1 MKFFLT
7 ILFTAALLY
16 SYAQRPVY
24 KRDPG
29 MRNYPHKHPLISVL
43 ESDLFTPAERTRL
56 KDLAEKDRKAFAL
69 EMRKHFRMH
78 RKAEAEKILSLRKQ
92 VIEAKDPAVRKKAED
107 ELKVLIR
114 KKADQRLAFHKKIL
128 DETVRNIQYMQRRCD
143 MLRKE
148 YDNRKNNK
156 EQLVEK
162 ELEKIL
168 SAEPPA
174 YLKRNAAWDPS
185 KPLPP
190 PPPMMRKNKK

>member
-1 MKFFLT
+1 MNGIEKIT
-7 ILFTAALLY
+7 QQIAAD
-16 SYAQRPVY
+16 AQ
-24 KRDPG
+24 
-29 MRNYPHKHPLISVL
+29 
-43 ESDLFTPAERTRL
+43 
-56 KDLAEKDRKAFAL
+56 
-69 EMRKHFRMH
+69 
-78 RKAEAEKILSLRKQ
+78 AEAEKILTLRKQ

-128 DETVRNIQYMQRRCD
+128 DETVRNIQHMQRRCD

>member
-1 MKFFLT
+1 
-7 ILFTAALLY
+7 
-16 SYAQRPVY
+16 
-24 KRDPG
+24 
-29 MRNYPHKHPLISVL
+29 
-43 ESDLFTPAERTRL
+43 
-56 KDLAEKDRKAFAL
+56 
-69 EMRKHFRMH
+69 
-78 RKAEAEKILSLRKQ
+78 
-92 VIEAKDPAVRKKAED
+92 
-107 ELKVLIR
+107 
-114 KKADQRLAFHKKIL
+114 
-128 DETVRNIQYMQRRCD
+128 MQRRCD

>member
-7 ILFTAALLY
+7 ILFTAAILC

-24 KRDPG
+24 KRGPG
-29 MRNYPHKHPLISVL
+29 MRNHPQMHPLISVL
-43 ESDLFTPAERTRL
+43 ESDIFTPAERTRL
-56 KDLAEKDRKAFAL
+56 KDLAEKDRKAFAV
-69 EMRKHFRMH
+69 EMRKHFMKH
-78 RKAEAEKILSLRKQ
+78 RKAEAEKILALRKQ

-174 YLKRNAAWDPS
+174 YLKRNAAWEPS

>member
-1 MKFFLT
+1 MIFSELE
-7 ILFTAALLY
+7 
-16 SYAQRPVY
+16 Y
-24 KRDPG
+24 KRVD
-29 MRNYPHKHPLISVL
+29 MEALK
-43 ESDLFTPAERTRL
+43 AEL
-56 KDLAEKDRKAFAL
+56 KALTEQLVNAQNFEEAETAFLAKE
-69 EMRKHFRMH
+69 
-78 RKAEAEKILSLRKQ
+78 KAEAEKILTLRKQ

-128 DETVRNIQYMQRRCD
+128 DETVRNIQHMQRRCD